1 MDKILQYK
9 EAIVQGFIIILP
21 ILSMLIPKMISDGR
35 TRKLLGSIELGADLK
50 SNAYSVIIKE
60 IAELKDLAKEIIDG
74 RDVLD
79 EVKVKF
85 MEIVEEIGIIDD
97 VKTDITALK
106 NNLITTMELVQEL
119 LVETHNTINVKV
131 VLEEQNEQIKELK
144 ELVNK
149 LNTRLGGK

>member
-50 SNAYSVIIKE
+50 TNAYSVIIKE
-60 IAELKDLAKEIIDG
+60 IEEFKVLANQIIEG
-74 RDVLD
+74 RDVL
-79 EVKVKF
+79 
-85 MEIVEEIGIIDD
+85 EEIRVAFVKSLTELNLIDSI
-97 VKTDITALK
+97 KTDITALK
-106 NNLITTMELVQEL
+106 TDLVTTMELIQDL